1 MQYADLQVD
10 SRFAASFRAARG
22 GRITPRPSDSSRA
35 AWRACLFQ
43 FAFLV
48 TDMPVEALHLA
59 RGQFAMTAIFHI
71 LWPILTISLSAFLL
85 VVEVL
90 WVRTNEVVWYRHAR
104 FWSKLLVLNFAV
116 GVVSG
121 IPMEFQFGTNWGP
134 FSNYTGEFFGNIL
147 GFEGAMAFML
157 EAGFVG
163 IMMLGWER
171 VPKGVHLFAT
181 GMVAL
186 GSTLSAFW
194 IMVANS
200 WMQTPAGVEVVD
212 GKLVV
217 TDYVKAIFT
226 PDMPWG
232 VSHMWFAALETG
244 LVVIAGIS
252 AYCLLKRRNPE
263 FFVRSFKVALVCLA
277 FVAPVQIWLGDS
289 SGVDVFATQP
299 AKGAAI
305 EGHWQTNAPG
315 TGASWSLLAW
325 PDKAK
330 QTNDWSLEIP
340 GLLSVL
346 GTHTLHGQV
355 KGLADIP
362 VADQPP
368 MIPVLYYAFRV
379 MAGIGFLFMV
389 LAFWTVFAMRKARG
403 RLDALLAQRKLL
415 LAWVLAIPL
424 PYIAVECGWIVREV
438 GRQPWVVYGLL
449 RTQQAASNI
458 PATAITGSMIMFAT
472 FYAILITSFFVFAR
486 RWLKK
491 GPDLTLMP
499 PAEITPRNASHAS
512 IEY

>member
-1 MQYADLQVD
+1 M
-10 SRFAASFRAARG
+10 S
-22 GRITPRPSDSSRA
+22 
-35 AWRACLFQ
+35 
-43 FAFLV
+43 
-48 TDMPVEALHLA
+48 VEALNLA
-59 RGQFAMTAIFHI
+59 RGQFALTAIFHI

-85 VVEVL
+85 VVETL
-90 WVRTNEVVWYRHAR
+90 WVKTSNVLWYRHAR
-104 FWSKLLVLNFAV
+104 FWSKLLILNFAV

-134 FSNYTGEFFGNIL
+134 FSQYTGQFFGNIL

-163 IMMLGWER
+163 IMMLGWGR

-181 GMVAL
+181 AMVAL
-186 GSTLSAFW
+186 GSSISAFW

-200 WMQTPAGVEVVD
+200 WLQTPRGVALVD

-217 TDYVKAIFT
+217 TDYVKAIFN
-226 PDMPWG
+226 PDMAWG

-252 AYCLLKRRNPE
+252 AYYLLKRRNPE
-263 FFVRSFKVALVCLA
+263 FFVRSFKLALLLLA

-289 SGVDVFATQP
+289 SGVDVFETQP

-305 EGHWQTNAPG
+305 EGHWETNAPG
-315 TGASWSLLAW
+315 TGASWSLIAW
-325 PDKAK
+325 PDAAR
-330 QTNDWSLEIP
+330 QGNDWSLEVP
-340 GLLSVL
+340 GMLSIL
-346 GTHTLHGQV
+346 GTHSLHGKV
-355 KGLADIP
+355 TGMRDIP

-368 MIPVLYYAFRV
+368 MLPLLYYAFRA

-389 LAFWTVFAMRKARG
+389 LAFWTLYALNKTRG

-449 RTQQAASNI
+449 RTDHAASAI
-458 PATAITGSMIMFAT
+458 PAGTITGSMIMFAA
-472 FYAILITSFFVFAR
+472 FFVVLIGSFFVFAR
-486 RWLKK
+486 RWLRR

-499 PAEITPRNASHAS
+499 PVELAHRAVPHTVD
-512 IEY
+512 Y

>member
-1 MQYADLQVD
+1 MSLQ
-10 SRFAASFRAARG
+10 
-22 GRITPRPSDSSRA
+22 
-35 AWRACLFQ
+35 
-43 FAFLV
+43 
-48 TDMPVEALHLA
+48 ALHLA

-85 VVEVL
+85 VVETL
-90 WVRTNEVVWYRHAR
+90 WVKTNEVVWYRHAR
-104 FWSKLLVLNFAV
+104 FWSKLLLLNFAV

-121 IPMEFQFGTNWGP
+121 IPMEFQFGTNWGA
-134 FSNYTGEFFGNIL
+134 FSNYTGQFFGNIL

-163 IMMLGWER
+163 IMMLGWGR

-181 GMVAL
+181 SMVAL

-200 WMQTPAGVEVVD
+200 WMQTPAGVSVEN

-217 TDYVKAIFT
+217 TSYVKAIFN
-226 PDMPWG
+226 PDMAWG

-244 LVVIAGIS
+244 LVVVAGIS
-252 AYCLLKRRNPE
+252 AYYLFKRRNPE
-263 FFVRSFKVALVCLA
+263 FFVRSFKLALLLLA

-289 SGVDVFATQP
+289 SGVDVFETQP

-305 EGHWQTNAPG
+305 EGHWETNAPG
-315 TGASWSLLAW
+315 TGASWSLIAW

-330 QTNDWSLEIP
+330 QRNDWSLEVP
-340 GLLSVL
+340 GMLSIL
-346 GTHTLHGQV
+346 GTHSLHGQV
-355 KGLADIP
+355 KGLNDIP

-368 MIPVLYYAFRV
+368 MLPLLYYAFRA

-389 LAFWTVFAMRKARG
+389 LAFWTLFALRKSRG
-403 RLDALLAQRKLL
+403 DLDALLAQRKLL

-449 RTQQAASNI
+449 RTEHAASVV
-458 PATAITGSMIMFAT
+458 PAADITGSMLMFAA
-472 FYAILITSFFVFAR
+472 FFVVLISSFFIFAR
-486 RWLKK
+486 RWLKT
-491 GPDLTLMP
+491 GPDLTLQPPVEPMP
-499 PAEITPRNASHAS
+499 RTTQQA

>member
-499 PAEITPRNASHAS
+499 QAEITPRNASHAS

>member
-1 MQYADLQVD
+1 
-10 SRFAASFRAARG
+10 
-22 GRITPRPSDSSRA
+22 
-35 AWRACLFQ
+35 
-43 FAFLV
+43 
-48 TDMPVEALHLA
+48 
-59 RGQFAMTAIFHI
+59 MTAIFHI

-85 VVEVL
+85 VVEIL
-90 WVRTNEVVWYRHAR
+90 WVRTSEVVWYRHAR

-134 FSNYTGEFFGNIL
+134 FSQFTGQFFGNIL

-163 IMMLGWER
+163 IMMLGWGR

-181 GMVAL
+181 SMVAL
-186 GSTLSAFW
+186 GSSISAFW

-200 WMQTPAGVEVVD
+200 WMQTPAGVAVVD
-212 GKLVV
+212 GKIVV
-217 TDYVKAIFT
+217 TDYVKAIFS
-226 PDMPWG
+226 PDMAWG

-244 LVVIAGIS
+244 LVVVAGLS
-252 AYCLLKRRNPE
+252 AYYLLKRRNPE
-263 FFVRSFKVALVCLA
+263 FFVRSFKLALVLLV
-277 FVAPVQIWLGDS
+277 FIAPVQIWLGDS

-305 EGHWQTNAPG
+305 EGHWETNAPG

-330 QTNDWSLEIP
+330 QRNDWSIEVP

-346 GTHTLHGQV
+346 GTHSLHGQV

-362 VADQPP
+362 VVDQPP
-368 MIPVLYYAFRV
+368 MLPLLYYTFRA

-389 LAFWTVFAMRKARG
+389 LAFWTTFALRKARG

-449 RTQQAASNI
+449 RTEHAASAI
-458 PATAITGSMIMFAT
+458 SPIAITGSMVMFAV
-472 FYAILITSFFVFAR
+472 FYAVLLSSFFYFAR
-486 RWLKK
+486 RWLKN
-491 GPDLTLMP
+491 GPDVTLPP
-499 PAEITPRNASHAS
+499 PAEPSHQSVAHTPSS
-512 IEY
+512 IDPTTPPFKLIEQGYPK

>member
-1 MQYADLQVD
+1 
-10 SRFAASFRAARG
+10 
-22 GRITPRPSDSSRA
+22 
-35 AWRACLFQ
+35 
-43 FAFLV
+43 
-48 TDMPVEALHLA
+48 MPLEALHLA

-85 VVEVL
+85 VVEIL
-90 WVRTNEVVWYRHAR
+90 WVRTSEVVWYRHAR

-116 GVVSG
+116 GVVTG

-134 FSNYTGEFFGNIL
+134 FSQFTGQFVGNIL

-163 IMMLGWER
+163 IMMLGWGR

-181 GMVAL
+181 SMVAL
-186 GSTLSAFW
+186 GSSISAFW
-194 IMVANS
+194 IMVTNS
-200 WMQTPAGVEVVD
+200 WMQTPAGIAIVD
-212 GKLVV
+212 GKVVV
-217 TDYVKAIFT
+217 TDYVKAIFN
-226 PDMPWG
+226 PDMVWG

-244 LVVIAGIS
+244 LVVVAGLS
-252 AYCLLKRRNPE
+252 AYYLLKRRNPE
-263 FFVRSFKVALVCLA
+263 FFVRSFKLALLLLV

-330 QTNDWSLEIP
+330 QRNDWSIEVP

-346 GTHTLHGQV
+346 GTHSLHGQV

-368 MIPVLYYAFRV
+368 LLPLLYYTFRA

-389 LAFWTVFAMRKARG
+389 LAFWTAFALRKARG

-424 PYIAVECGWIVREV
+424 PYVAVECGWIVREV

-449 RTQQAASNI
+449 RTEHAASAI
-458 PATAITGSMIMFAT
+458 SPIAITGSMVMFAV
-472 FYAILITSFFVFAR
+472 FYVVLLSSFFYFAR
-486 RWLKK
+486 RWLKN
-491 GPDLTLMP
+491 GPDVTLAP
-499 PAEITPRNASHAS
+499 PAEPSQHSAPRTTV
-512 IEY
+512 EY

>member
-1 MQYADLQVD
+1 
-10 SRFAASFRAARG
+10 
-22 GRITPRPSDSSRA
+22 
-35 AWRACLFQ
+35 
-43 FAFLV
+43 
-48 TDMPVEALHLA
+48 MPLETLHLA

-85 VVEVL
+85 VVEIL
-90 WVRTNEVVWYRHAR
+90 WVRTSEVVWYRHAR

-134 FSNYTGEFFGNIL
+134 FSQFTGQFFGNIL

-163 IMMLGWER
+163 IMMLGWGR

-181 GMVAL
+181 SMVAL
-186 GSTLSAFW
+186 GSSISAFW

-200 WMQTPAGVEVVD
+200 WMQTPAGVAVVD

-217 TDYVKAIFT
+217 TDYVKAIFS
-226 PDMPWG
+226 PDMAWG

-244 LVVIAGIS
+244 LVVIAGLS
-252 AYCLLKRRNPE
+252 AYYLLKRRNPE
-263 FFVRSFKVALVCLA
+263 FFVRSFKLALVLLV
-277 FVAPVQIWLGDS
+277 FIAPVQIWLGDS

-305 EGHWQTNAPG
+305 EGHWETNAPG

-330 QTNDWSLEIP
+330 QRNDWSIEVP

-346 GTHTLHGQV
+346 GTHSLHGQV

-368 MIPVLYYAFRV
+368 LLPLLYYTFRA
-379 MAGIGFLFMV
+379 MAGIGFFFMV
-389 LAFWTVFAMRKARG
+389 LAFWTAFALRKARG

-449 RTQQAASNI
+449 RTEHAASAI
-458 PATAITGSMIMFAT
+458 SPIAITGSMAMFAV
-472 FYAILITSFFVFAR
+472 FYVVLLSSFFYFAR
-486 RWLKK
+486 RWLKN
-491 GPDLTLMP
+491 GPDLTLPP
-499 PAEITPRNASHAS
+499 PAEPSLSRQSVAHATV
-512 IEY
+512 EY